1 MKCFYFYFNNV
12 NIEIIWRIKVIVDD
26 YMIVDDYKSFIMF
39 DRKTW
44 SMSYCPTI
52 NFFIILMILLMIFLL
67 SCHAWYYS
75 NVTLGST

>member
-1 MKCFYFYFNNV
+1 
-12 NIEIIWRIKVIVDD
+12 
-26 YMIVDDYKSFIMF
+26 MIVDDYKSFIMF
-39 DRKTW
+39 YRKTW

-75 NVTLGST
+75 NMTLGST